1 LANHRSAIKRHK
13 QSEKRKV
20 RNITVKSAVRTAV
33 KKVRDALTGGK
44 IEEAKAGLKGAIAV
58 LDRAVSKGVL
68 HRRNASRKV
77 SRLTSAVNSAG
88 TK

>member
-1 LANHRSAIKRHK
+1 MANHRSAIKRHR

-33 KKVRDALTGGK
+33 KKVKDALTGGK
-44 IEEAKAGLKGAIAV
+44 IEEAKAGLKGAIVA